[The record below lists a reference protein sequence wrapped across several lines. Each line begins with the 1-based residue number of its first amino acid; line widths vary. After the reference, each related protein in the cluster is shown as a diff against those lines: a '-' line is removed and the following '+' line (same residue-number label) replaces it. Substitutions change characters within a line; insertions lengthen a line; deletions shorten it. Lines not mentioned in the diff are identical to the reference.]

1 MSLQDFIMNGI
12 NSMNSPDDL
21 VGAIQSVMNKNQCN
35 EKWIPRIDM
44 VDDNN
49 KLYLYVECPDIENIS
64 VDFFNNNLNI
74 SGKKIKKYSGVAIK
88 NEIVYGLFNRHIILP
103 ISITDKKN
111 VVMKYKNGM
120 LVITIDKQKEEKN
133 KFNITID
140 ECIDECIEEVE

>member
-49 KLYLYVECPDIENIS
+49 KLYLYVDLPGDIENIN
-64 VDFFNNNLNI
+64 VDFFNNNLSI
-74 SGKKIKKYSGVAIK
+74 SGKKIRKYSGVSIK

-140 ECIDECIEEVE
+140 DESIEEVE

>member
-64 VDFFNNNLNI
+64 VDFFNNNLSI

-88 NEIVYGLFNRHIILP
+88 NEIVYGLFNRSIILP

-133 KFNITID
+133 KFNITIG
-140 ECIDECIEEVE
+140 ESIEEVE

>member
-49 KLYLYVECPDIENIS
+49 KLYLYVDLPGDIENIS
-64 VDFFNNNLNI
+64 VDFFNNNLSI
-74 SGKKIKKYSGVAIK
+74 SGKKIRKYSGVAIK
-88 NEIVYGLFNRHIILP
+88 NEIVYGLFNRSIILP

-111 VVMKYKNGM
+111 VVIKYKNGM

-140 ECIDECIEEVE
+140 ESIEDVE

>member
-49 KLYLYVECPDIENIS
+49 KLYLYVECADIENIS
-64 VDFFNNNLNI
+64 VDFFNNNLSI

-120 LVITIDKQKEEKN
+120 LVITIDKQKEEKY

-140 ECIDECIEEVE
+140 ESIEEVE

>member
-49 KLYLYVECPDIENIS
+49 KLYLYVECADIENIS
-64 VDFFNNNLNI
+64 VDFFNNNLSI

-140 ECIDECIEEVE
+140 DESIEEVE

>member
-64 VDFFNNNLNI
+64 VDFFNNNLSI

-140 ECIDECIEEVE
+140 DESIEEVE

>member
-49 KLYLYVECPDIENIS
+49 KLYLYVECADIENIS
-64 VDFFNNNLNI
+64 VDFFNNNLSI

-140 ECIDECIEEVE
+140 ESIEEVE

>member
-49 KLYLYVECPDIENIS
+49 KLYLYVECADIENIS
-64 VDFFNNNLNI
+64 VDFFNNNLSI

-88 NEIVYGLFNRHIILP
+88 NEIVYGLFNRSIILP
-103 ISITDKKN
+103 VSITDKKN

-140 ECIDECIEEVE
+140 ESIEEVE

>member
-64 VDFFNNNLNI
+64 VDFFNNNLSI
-74 SGKKIKKYSGVAIK
+74 SGKKNKKYSGVAIK

-140 ECIDECIEEVE
+140 DEFIEEVE

>member
-64 VDFFNNNLNI
+64 VDFFNNNLSI

-140 ECIDECIEEVE
+140 DECIEEVE